1 MTKSSRFITLLLIS
15 IALWNCIS
23 SGNPLAGIDIPEPQN
38 ADPIYYFFRG
48 ARVVRFKDKDNLEQA
63 RKDFERVIQT
73 DQNIQY
79 PEAYP
84 FLVEC
89 YQQLGIV
96 DSASWVY
103 PEAIHRIARN
113 EKLKSKLSA
122 RFESWQAVYPA
133 FPQEFQEKDYKLL
146 DSPPEPVG
154 GFQALYQNLE
164 YPEMARSMNRSGTSY
179 FSIMIEANGSLSD
192 VQLLL
197 SSYPDLDEAAL
208 AAIHKSMWMPAK
220 YDGRP
225 VPFQLVYPIMF
236 RL

>member
-1 MTKSSRFITLLLIS
+1 MIKISRCVTLSLLS
-15 IALWNCIS
+15 LVLWNCVALR
-23 SGNPLAGIDIPEPQN
+23 NPLAGIDIPEPQN

-48 ARVVRFKDKDNLEQA
+48 ARVIRFKDKENLEQA
-63 RKDFERVIQT
+63 RKDFERVIQA

-89 YQQLGIV
+89 YQQLGMG
-96 DSASWVY
+96 DSASWIY
-103 PEAIHRIARN
+103 PKAMQRFEGS
-113 EKLKSKLSA
+113 EKLSSKLSD

-133 FPQEFQEKDYKLL
+133 FPQEFQDKDYKLL

-164 YPEMARSMNRSGTSY
+164 YPEMARSMNRSGASY

-208 AAIHKSMWMPAK
+208 TAIHKTKWMPAK
-220 YDGRP
+220 YDDRP